1 VQATAARL
9 SQESAAAGDMID
21 RYCDG
26 RDERGRDAMP
36 RDVCHKNAGIVLGGD
51 TEGIT
56 DSAQGWVWRQSV
68 PCDL

>member
-1 VQATAARL
+1 
-9 SQESAAAGDMID
+9 MID

-36 RDVCHKNAGIVLGGD
+36 RDLCHKNAEIVLDGD